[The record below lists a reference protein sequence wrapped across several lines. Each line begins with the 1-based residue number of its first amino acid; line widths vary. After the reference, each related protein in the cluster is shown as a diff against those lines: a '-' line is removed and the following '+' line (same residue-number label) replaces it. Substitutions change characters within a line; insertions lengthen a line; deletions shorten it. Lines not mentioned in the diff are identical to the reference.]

1 MPCQHWPDSPPGSL
15 LGRKVALSFED
26 GNGTAKDRLSDK
38 TIRYITLKLHHDGP
52 LAIITLDR
60 AVVRNRID
68 AVMAEELRAALT
80 ELADDDGLRL
90 AILTAAGAVF
100 STGRAIVGDGEA
112 LPLAH
117 RAGELRVAS
126 ALAAVEVPVIA
137 ALNGDAT
144 DHGLELALAADLR
157 VAVPGARLGF
167 SPPSESNFPWD
178 GGTQRLPRLAGPAW
192 ARDLLLTGRK
202 LDAAEALSIGLVNRV
217 VAPGQELMDTA
228 MDLARPILEGSPLGA
243 RYAKEAVNK
252 GLGLTLEQGLGLEA
266 DLNVILQ
273 STTDRAEG
281 IASFLERRAPE
292 FTGE

>member
-112 LPLAH
+112 LPLAALAH
-117 RAGELRVAS
+117 RAGELLVAS
-126 ALAAVEVPVIA
+126 TLAAVEVPVIA

-167 SPPSESNFPWD
+167 SPPSESNFR
-178 GGTQRLPRLAGPAW
+178 GTAERSGCPGWPARPGPA
-192 ARDLLLTGRK
+192 TCC
-202 LDAAEALSIGLVNRV
+202 
-217 VAPGQELMDTA
+217 
-228 MDLARPILEGSPLGA
+228 
-243 RYAKEAVNK
+243 
-252 GLGLTLEQGLGLEA
+252 
-266 DLNVILQ
+266 
-273 STTDRAEG
+273 
-281 IASFLERRAPE
+281 
-292 FTGE
+292 